1 MAKTSDSQN
10 IRNIGIMAH
19 IDAGK
24 TTTTERIL
32 FYTGKIHKVG
42 EVHEASATMDW
53 MEQEKQRGITITSA
67 ATTCLWNKHT
77 INIIDTPGHIDFTAE
92 VQRSLRVLDG
102 AVAVFCAVGAVQP
115 QSETV
120 WRQADIYQVPRIAF
134 VNKMDRV
141 GADFENVIEQMKNK
155 LKAKPLKLQIP
166 IGSEDDFSGIIDL
179 LENKAYRFDGIEY
192 TEVEVPSNMSE
203 LVELERSQ
211 LIEQIVS
218 YDETLLEKYFA
229 EEEINIGDLKSIVR
243 KLTIA
248 GEIQPVLCGSAF
260 KNKGVQKLLDAI
272 VDYFPKPSEV
282 NNGNY
287 PIFNE
292 EGVVAKELQLSNEE
306 EFCAITFKIMS
317 DPFVGRLTYIRV
329 YSGMLKTGEMVY
341 NPGTGKKE
349 RVGRILRMHANQ
361 REDVQEI
368 QAGDIVAIVGV
379 KLAKTGDTLT
389 KNQKQYFLEKMTF
402 PETVIDIAVEPKTS
416 ADTDKLID
424 ALNKIVDEDPTF
436 KIKINEDTGQTL
448 ISGMGELHLEI
459 VVDRLKKEFKVDCN
473 VGKPQVTYKETILDG
488 IKNYKYELDKPVAGK
503 VQEIKIEFDILENE
517 RGSGVVFN
525 HMIPPKMYPPE
536 FIKNSENGFKDA
548 LISGYL
554 AGYELTDIKINLKKL
569 ECITEETTEHGI
581 KLCSLLAIRE
591 ILNKLKIELLEPVF
605 RVEIV
610 SPEEYTGSIVSDI
623 NSRRGRVLNME
634 PSNNGQIINCL
645 APLNELFGYSTA
657 LRSVSQ
663 GRASYSMLFSS
674 YEVAPKSIKD
684 KLTGII

>member
-32 FYTGKIHKVG
+32 YYTGKIHKVG

-102 AVAVFCAVGAVQP
+102 SVAVFCAVGAVQP

-141 GADFENVIEQMKNK
+141 GADFDNVIEQMRSK
-155 LKAKPLKLQIP
+155 LNAKPLKLQLP
-166 IGSEDDFSGIIDL
+166 IGSEDDFIGIVDL
-179 LENKAYRFDGIEY
+179 LENKAYLFEQAEY
-192 TEVEVPSNMSE
+192 KEAAIPENMSE
-203 LVELERSQ
+203 EVALERSQ

-218 YDETLLEKYFA
+218 HDEELMEKYFE
-229 EEEINIGDLKSIVR
+229 EEEISTADLKGIIR
-243 KLTIA
+243 KLTIT
-248 GEIQPVLCGSAF
+248 GEVQPVLCGSAF
-260 KNKGVQKLLDAI
+260 KNKGVQKLLDAV
-272 VDYFPKPSEV
+272 VDYFPNPSEV
-282 NNGNY
+282 NNGQY
-287 PIFNE
+287 PIYNE
-292 EGVVAKELQLSNEE
+292 DGIVTKELQLSNEE

-329 YSGMLKTGEMVY
+329 YSGTLKTGEMIY
-341 NPGTGKKE
+341 NPISGKKE

-368 QAGDIVAIVGV
+368 KAGDIVAIVGF

-389 KNQKQYFLEKMTF
+389 KNQKQYYLEKMTF
-402 PETVIDIAVEPKTS
+402 PATVIDIAVEPKTS
-416 ADTDKLID
+416 GDTDKLID

-473 VGKPQVTYKETILDG
+473 VGKPQVTYKETI
-488 IKNYKYELDKPVAGK
+488 
-503 VQEIKIEFDILENE
+503 F
-517 RGSGVVFN
+517 
-525 HMIPPKMYPPE
+525 
-536 FIKNSENGFKDA
+536 
-548 LISGYL
+548 
-554 AGYELTDIKINLKKL
+554 
-569 ECITEETTEHGI
+569 
-581 KLCSLLAIRE
+581 
-591 ILNKLKIELLEPVF
+591 
-605 RVEIV
+605 
-610 SPEEYTGSIVSDI
+610 
-623 NSRRGRVLNME
+623 
-634 PSNNGQIINCL
+634 
-645 APLNELFGYSTA
+645 
-657 LRSVSQ
+657 
-663 GRASYSMLFSS
+663 
-674 YEVAPKSIKD
+674 
-684 KLTGII
+684 